1 MQKKNCCPFSYD
13 PKEAQTQIL
22 VILLQIRSTLSTW
35 VEMKIKLVLHVSPLL
50 ITPHDKAQGLF
61 LITLD
66 VKPAVLCAG
75 GLMKAASLQFEI
87 PPPSSSPL
95 QNVVQSHNFFPAVP
109 ARSPW
114 TRHPPP
120 PFQTRTTHVMGATDP
135 SLIIHSTIHSMR
147 ITENIWNLEKSSLK
161 TISVQILRRSNVFL
175 RKNCNY
181 WVLNFLSLETTIE
194 IILVLFS
201 GCNFHKTFQCVKIFL
216 LQCVN
221 LE

>member
-22 VILLQIRSTLSTW
+22 VILLQIRSTPSTW

-95 QNVVQSHNFFPAVP
+95 QNVVQSHWAITSFLQYQQGPHGP
-109 ARSPW
+109 HILH
-114 TRHPPP
+114 HPSKQGPLMLWVL
-120 PFQTRTTHVMGATDP
+120 RTHP
-135 SLIIHSTIHSMR
+135 SLFTQPFIQWES
-147 ITENIWNLEKSSLK
+147 
-161 TISVQILRRSNVFL
+161 Q
-175 RKNCNY
+175 
-181 WVLNFLSLETTIE
+181 
-194 IILVLFS
+194 
-201 GCNFHKTFQCVKIFL
+201 KIF
-216 LQCVN
+216 
-221 LE
+221 EI